1 MRDGYLRKMK
11 GVFIS
16 HEASRRYSNGR
27 TLTPMH
33 PLKYVPSRT
42 VYDALVTWTV
52 KQIVQL
58 FIKRYAE
65 DVTAMQ

>member
-1 MRDGYLRKMK
+1 VKHRAGIVM
-11 GVFIS
+11 GVL
-16 HEASRRYSNGR
+16 
-27 TLTPMH
+27 LTPMH

-58 FIKRYAE
+58 FIKRYTE
-65 DVTAMQ
+65 DVTAMQQSIRVADSSM